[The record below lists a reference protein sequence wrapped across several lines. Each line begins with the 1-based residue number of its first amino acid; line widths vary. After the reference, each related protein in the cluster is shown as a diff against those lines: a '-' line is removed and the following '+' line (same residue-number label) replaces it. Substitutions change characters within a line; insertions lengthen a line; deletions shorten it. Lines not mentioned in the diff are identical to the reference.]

1 MGDGLDLTAERVQR
15 MQSPDPRRR
24 QALYRPK
31 DGVLTQLDA
40 PNPGLGAQTE
50 VAAGAGPARERG
62 RRSFAAG
69 CMRRRRAP
77 LQTRPTDGPRHRR
90 LGTHRKSPVPTSMP
104 WRVQARDYGIISAK
118 AKHATI
124 VTLVRRRPETF
135 EIAGCRPEVHQSI
148 EAPGSPWKNPPVEGV
163 PMATW
168 GRLVHLTPRASMRI
182 ARRSDREA
190 GLLAPY
196 LRPVWPI

>member
-1 MGDGLDLTAERVQR
+1 MHAAAVLRIAVPFHRASRKESLASARTTPRYGRWSRPHGRTHAAHAE
-15 MQSPDPRRR
+15 PGPEA

-31 DGVLTQLDA
+31 EGILNQLDA
-40 PNPGLGAQTE
+40 PNSGLGAQTE

-90 LGTHRKSPVPTSMP
+90 LGTHRKSPVPTSIP
-104 WRVQARDYGIISAK
+104 WRVRARGYGIISAK

-135 EIAGCRPEVHQSI
+135 EIAGCRPKVHQSI
-148 EAPGSPWKNPPVEGV
+148 EAPGSP
-163 PMATW
+163 
-168 GRLVHLTPRASMRI
+168 
-182 ARRSDREA
+182 
-190 GLLAPY
+190 
-196 LRPVWPI
+196 